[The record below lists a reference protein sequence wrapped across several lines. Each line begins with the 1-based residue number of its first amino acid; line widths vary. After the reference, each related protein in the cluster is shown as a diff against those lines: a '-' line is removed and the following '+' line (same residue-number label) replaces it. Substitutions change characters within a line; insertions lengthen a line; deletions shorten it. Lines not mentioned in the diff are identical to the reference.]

1 MGSEPRDSKGSPSGW
16 GHFTLLDRIGAGAT
30 GEVWRAWDSLLHRDV
45 AVKFLVG
52 DDGGIASTPLLEE
65 ARSLARVQ
73 HSNIATVYGIAE
85 MDGRAGLWMEL
96 LKGPTLAAEIS
107 RRGALPWPELARIG
121 IQIAAALEAL
131 AHAEL
136 VHRDVKPANVILE
149 PGGRAVLADFGLGRR
164 SRADRDEAPLQGT
177 PVFMSPELLDGGQP
191 THRSDLYALGITLHW
206 ALTGQAPFRART
218 YEELRLEAGPD
229 ARPHVGRP
237 AARAS
242 ARAGVGAPLPR
253 VRHLPRINADP
264 RGGRTCEGS

>member
-1 MGSEPRDSKGSPSGW
+1 MGVGSEPRDSKGSPSGW

-107 RRGALPWPELARIG
+107 RRGASRLAG
-121 IQIAAALEAL
+121 DL
-131 AHAEL
+131 
-136 VHRDVKPANVILE
+136 
-149 PGGRAVLADFGLGRR
+149 RAGSRR
-164 SRADRDEAPLQGT
+164 NG
-177 PVFMSPELLDGGQP
+177 P
-191 THRSDLYALGITLHW
+191 THRN
-206 ALTGQAPFRART
+206 R
-218 YEELRLEAGPD
+218 
-229 ARPHVGRP
+229 
-237 AARAS
+237 
-242 ARAGVGAPLPR
+242 
-253 VRHLPRINADP
+253 
-264 RGGRTCEGS
+264 